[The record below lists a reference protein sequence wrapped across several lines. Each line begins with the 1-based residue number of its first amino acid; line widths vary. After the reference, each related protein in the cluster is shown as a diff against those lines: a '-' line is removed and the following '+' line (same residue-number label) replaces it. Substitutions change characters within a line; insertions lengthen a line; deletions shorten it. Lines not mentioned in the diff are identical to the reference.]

1 MSEPL
6 VLRAVGLT
14 KSYWVGGRRATV
26 LAGIDLEVSRGEKV
40 FLVGPSGCGKTTLLY
55 VLGCLLSPDAGRLWL
70 QGQEVTGLDESA
82 RGALRGRQ
90 VAFIF
95 QTHNLF
101 PALSATDNLKLGLTA
116 RGVPRALAVRQAE
129 EALARVGLAGQAHL
143 RPGQLSTG
151 QCQRLAVARA
161 LAGRPALLLAD
172 EPTAS
177 LDAENGRLV
186 MTLLA
191 DLAEQAGVALVVVT
205 HDERVLGLADRVVRL
220 AEGRCDA
227 QGGLKR

>member
-1 MSEPL
+1 MSESL
-6 VLRAVGLT
+6 VLCALGLT
-14 KSYWVGGRRATV
+14 KSYGAGGRRATV
-26 LAGIDLEVSRGEKV
+26 LAGIELEVRRGEKV

-55 VLGCLLSPDAGRLWL
+55 ILGCLLRPDAGRLWL

-82 RGALRGRQ
+82 RGAFRGRQ

-101 PALSATDNLKLGLTA
+101 PALSATDNLKLALAA
-116 RGVPRALAVRQAE
+116 RGLPRAPAARQAE

-191 DLAEQAGVALVVVT
+191 DLAEQAGVALIVVT

-220 AEGRCDA
+220 AEGRCDPR
-227 QGGLKR
+227 GGLKR